1 MCFRTGTRLS
11 LYQRYMGAE
20 IGMAKSAVTSLES
33 FNIPVALRVHCIVLC
48 LTTMESLPIDMNN
61 PAVKEYLALTRFVL
75 PEALFHFLM
84 LKYSGG

>member
-20 IGMAKSAVTSLES
+20 IGIAKSAVTSLES
-33 FNIPVALRVHCIVLC
+33 FNIPVALGHCVVLC

-61 PAVKEYLALTRFVL
+61 PTVKEYLALTRFVL